1 MNPEIECPLSSNIS
15 ILRMRKMMKVSRV
28 VEICENYCLSWAIL
42 GSVVIS
48 IVGVF
53 CRYCLHFSLS
63 WVEEIAGYLLL
74 TAITVGIGPA
84 VRAGSHL
91 RVDMLPQL
99 IPRTKKSLD
108 IIASTITLGVLI
120 ILLMLSLEFVAGY
133 LKSDRRLTSVY
144 WLREGFLLIVMPLG
158 YLIAVYRLVEN
169 VVKMFKPATKLS
181 RKSE

>member
-1 MNPEIECPLSSNIS
+1 
-15 ILRMRKMMKVSRV
+15 MMKVSRV
-28 VEICENYCLSWAIL
+28 VEVCENYCLSWAIL
-42 GSVVIS
+42 GSVGIS
-48 IVGVF
+48 FVGVF
-53 CRYCLHFSLS
+53 FRYCLGSSLS

-84 VRAGSHL
+84 ARAGSHL

-108 IIASTITLGVLI
+108 FIASAVTLGVLI
-120 ILLMLSLEFVAGY
+120 ILLIFSLELVTGY

-169 VVKMFKPATKLS
+169 FVKMFKPATES
-181 RKSE
+181 SQKS

>member
-1 MNPEIECPLSSNIS
+1 
-15 ILRMRKMMKVSRV
+15 MMKVSRA
-28 VEICENYCLSWAIL
+28 VEVCEIYCLSTAII

-48 IVGVF
+48 VVGVF
-53 CRYCLHFSLS
+53 FRYCLGSSLS

-84 VRAGSHL
+84 IRAGSHL

-108 IIASTITLGVLI
+108 IIATAVTLGVLI
-120 ILLMLSLEFVAGY
+120 ILLILSLDFVAGF
-133 LKSDRRLTSVY
+133 LKSDRRLTSIY
-144 WLREGFLLIVMPLG
+144 WLPEGFLLIVMPFG

-169 VVKMFKPATKLS
+169 IVKMFKPATDLS
-181 RKSE
+181 QKSE